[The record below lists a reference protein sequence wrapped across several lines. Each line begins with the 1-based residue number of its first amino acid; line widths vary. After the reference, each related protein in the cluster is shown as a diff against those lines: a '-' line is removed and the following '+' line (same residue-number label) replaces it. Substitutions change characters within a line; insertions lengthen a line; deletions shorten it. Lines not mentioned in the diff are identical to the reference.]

1 MAEAVARR
9 KLKLQEHHPSLPLS
23 GFLLSSARME
33 WLGNILFP
41 RDRKFERRRKTN
53 TIVVTLVLGVLI
65 AAGLAG
71 ALVLFYHSGGPHR
84 M

>member
-1 MAEAVARR
+1 MPTGR
-9 KLKLQEHHPSLPLS
+9 
-23 GFLLSSARME
+23 FLLSSARMD
-33 WLGNILFP
+33 WLGNLLFP

-71 ALVLFYHSGGPHR
+71 ALVLFYYSGGPRR

>member
-1 MAEAVARR
+1 MD
-9 KLKLQEHHPSLPLS
+9 
-23 GFLLSSARME
+23 
-33 WLGNILFP
+33 WLGNLLFP

-71 ALVLFYHSGGPHR
+71 ALVLFYYSGGPRR

>member
-1 MAEAVARR
+1 MPAG
-9 KLKLQEHHPSLPLS
+9 SLHT
-23 GFLLSSARME
+23 GWFLLPSAHMD

-53 TIVVTLVLGVLI
+53 TIVVTIVLGFAIVAVLTG
-65 AAGLAG
+65 GLI
-71 ALVLFYHSGGPHR
+71 LFYLSGGPPW